1 MSVGKGLASRL
12 RQRVIVQE
20 ANVEDNG
27 RGGRRVK
34 PGQAPWR
41 NATNLIPAEILP
53 LRGGEALSLGV
64 QRSTQ
69 LYRVTMRIGLDFLY
83 PWPITTA
90 HRLVWVTDTNGGF
103 GEIPLD
109 IRTCPPSTDGR
120 TIVMTC
126 ESTSGQK

>member
-20 ANVEDNG
+20 QNTEDNG

-34 PGQAPWR
+34 PGQDAWR
-41 NATNLIPAEILP
+41 QLTNELPAEIIP

-69 LYRVTMRIGLDFLY
+69 LYRVTIRISLDPLV
-83 PWPITTA
+83 PWPLTTA
-90 HRLVWVTDTNGGF
+90 HRLIWRTTTRGGF
-103 GEIPLD
+103 GDIPLD